1 MAFSY
6 ILILMICLIDDSKK
20 HICSRF
26 SSVIGLYIDY
36 IRKCCSFCPNGVSLF
51 GLPFVMENGFQP
63 KLRIHLLKMI
73 HNSYA

>member
-51 GLPFVMENGFQP
+51 GLPFGKWFSTKIKNPLVKNDT
-63 KLRIHLLKMI
+63 
-73 HNSYA
+73 